1 MVRCVLGLSLFFKS
15 PCFRISLARVNVN
28 NQNYIVPYLI
38 IDGEAF
44 YKQYPYTRKVRKTT
58 NLRHGRSKLNLLVN
72 HLQQFFTEAVTSI
85 AFIKEIENS
94 LQTIKE
100 LWTIADF

>member
-1 MVRCVLGLSLFFKS
+1 MGLILREFRKSLFFKDTGI
-15 PCFRISLARVNVN
+15 RIRLARVNVN

-58 NLRHGRSKLNLLVN
+58 NLWEGRGEVFCFD
-72 HLQQFFTEAVTSI
+72 FFL
-85 AFIKEIENS
+85 F
-94 LQTIKE
+94 
-100 LWTIADF
+100 FF

>member
-1 MVRCVLGLSLFFKS
+1 MGNINTMVDELDTNSVTIAAITQR
-15 PCFRISLARVNVN
+15 AVN
-28 NQNYIVPYLI
+28 
-38 IDGEAF
+38 
-44 YKQYPYTRKVRKTT
+44 TRKVRKTT